1 MITLLLPRGFDI
13 SRAAKKLC
21 EEAGTSANI
30 KKTANRQSVQQA
42 IASAQAKLKL
52 FKQTPPNGLALFVGN
67 ATGKSR
73 PRLVSMAFEPP
84 QPVSRFRYLCDKR
97 FHVEDLRLL
106 LSDQPSY
113 GFIVICGD
121 SCVFASLA
129 GTTRRVLQKLSV
141 ELPNRHGR
149 GGQSAPRF
157 QRLRLEKRAAYV
169 RKVAELASFHF
180 LADGAASASV
190 AGLVIAGVAELKD
203 ELASSLHPVL
213 KAKLCKT
220 VAVAAAGEAGL
231 SQAIEL
237 SSDALSGV
245 RLVAEQRLLGKFFEE
260 LAQGSSLV
268 CFGRAETLAALEAG
282 ARIGAPPL
290 RRHAALLCAALLL
303 YLEPPSAHGCMCTLL
318 GRHFLAHVEEGSP
331 QLAWR
336 LRATR
341 SCLKRELPE
350 TLEHLGSLGVGLDDF
365 VCDWLS
371 SLFLSTL
378 ALDTAARVWDCY
390 LRDGEALLWHVAVE
404 LLRLLEPR
412 LLQALS
418 RDEALSLLHHA
429 SELGGAGER
438 QLFAALAASEGTAHE
453 MLRLDFSQRLPMP
466 TLASGGVV
474 FDLWTN
480 SYEAELGAG
489 AAAAPRAYER
499 AASGLRMA
507 DGTRAR
513 RLLSEESSAPEVPP
527 LAALSSD
534 ASASSSA
541 GAHVSPSKRLLRPL
555 ETWIRGVWEGG

>member
-1 MITLLLPRGFDI
+1 
-13 SRAAKKLC
+13 
-21 EEAGTSANI
+21 
-30 KKTANRQSVQQA
+30 
-42 IASAQAKLKL
+42 
-52 FKQTPPNGLALFVGN
+52 
-67 ATGKSR
+67 
-73 PRLVSMAFEPP
+73 
-84 QPVSRFRYLCDKR
+84 
-97 FHVEDLRLL
+97 
-106 LSDQPSY
+106 
-113 GFIVICGD
+113 
-121 SCVFASLA
+121 
-129 GTTRRVLQKLSV
+129 
-141 ELPNRHGR
+141 
-149 GGQSAPRF
+149 
-157 QRLRLEKRAAYV
+157 
-169 RKVAELASFHF
+169 
-180 LADGAASASV
+180 
-190 AGLVIAGVAELKD
+190 
-203 ELASSLHPVL
+203 
-213 KAKLCKT
+213 
-220 VAVAAAGEAGL
+220 
-231 SQAIEL
+231 
-237 SSDALSGV
+237 
-245 RLVAEQRLLGKFFEE
+245 
-260 LAQGSSLV
+260 
-268 CFGRAETLAALEAG
+268 
-282 ARIGAPPL
+282 
-290 RRHAALLCAALLL
+290 
-303 YLEPPSAHGCMCTLL
+303 MCTLL